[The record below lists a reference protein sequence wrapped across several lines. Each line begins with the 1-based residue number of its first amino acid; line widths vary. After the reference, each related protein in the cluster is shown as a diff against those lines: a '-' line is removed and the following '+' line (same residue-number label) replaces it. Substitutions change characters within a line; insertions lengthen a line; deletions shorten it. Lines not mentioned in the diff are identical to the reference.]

1 MSDNN
6 NNNNNNSSSDEKK
19 NDNQIDTT
27 TLQINIKALGD
38 LTTKEY
44 DLIPFHPNML
54 DINDINKEKKYI
66 FFPSFVKI
74 TMNDLNNFIKSND
87 DDKKV
92 DLRNVFMDLD
102 KYLNFIKYVID
113 PNKEDDPT
121 LIIEKSNIKN
131 YTISLGQS
139 TLSNFIQDDSMITIQ
154 KNEPLTMEE
163 IIINNIGLIKSIFFP
178 YDEKFFILGNEYKIK
193 GSNYIPKFNESD
205 EKIINLQSQSH
216 KISLIYTITVELEL
230 SNASINPDISDFNR
244 LSCDEKKNNIAKHA
258 EQIFGIKFGD
268 VKEEKKVDVPSE
280 STSPTTDVSKDRIFG
295 QAQLDWEERNK
306 DRKKPITERERLE
319 MESKMT
325 SVQKKMSELDKKEYE
340 IGNVPPLWKKER
352 TELDEKYEFF
362 KNKINDLRIEYTN
375 ITKDNSNESF
385 IGDLQDGITDNM
397 YNVFLALGINIEIP
411 DEIKELKAL
420 LNDPKE
426 EVLKIPI
433 IEEKKKEEI
442 NEINHKHI
450 EPFLKNVNTI
460 KDKIEKLEETE
471 TELKKSIGQLTN
483 SLFPNDKKKLE
494 PLTNELLTIQSDI
507 RKKKAFIENEKDEKK
522 IIQDWEN
529 ILNKKKKLLQD
540 INDENEKEIIN
551 KKKEKL
557 DKKIKEILKEID
569 DLNKELLIAYSY
581 EGIFNKITNDEKEEF
596 KKKRPN
602 KRASDIIEQ
611 IKSLEDDYINT
622 SLTINESEKIQT
634 LLNLYSDFLI
644 RLSILKTGKEKE
656 KRQISE
662 KINEISKSIEGIKN
676 RRDGN
681 KSQSQLDSKN
691 SDIIKEEDKEK
702 NINDEINK
710 LDENI
715 KKTESKIYEIR
726 ENSTVNNIDIFNKL
740 KKEYR
745 DLKYTTTVNP
755 FTGGNKYKQNRKS
768 KRIHRMIKKR
778 KYKYNTKRLMKNK
791 NKNKSKKNRKTLRRL
806 KNRIKKK
813 KYTLRRRRI

>member
-1 MSDNN
+1 M
-6 NNNNNNSSSDEKK
+6 
-19 NDNQIDTT
+19 T
-27 TLQINIKALGD
+27 
-38 LTTKEY
+38 
-44 DLIPFHPNML
+44 
-54 DINDINKEKKYI
+54 
-66 FFPSFVKI
+66 
-74 TMNDLNNFIKSND
+74 
-87 DDKKV
+87 
-92 DLRNVFMDLD
+92 
-102 KYLNFIKYVID
+102 
-113 PNKEDDPT
+113 
-121 LIIEKSNIKN
+121 
-131 YTISLGQS
+131 
-139 TLSNFIQDDSMITIQ
+139 
-154 KNEPLTMEE
+154 
-163 IIINNIGLIKSIFFP
+163 
-178 YDEKFFILGNEYKIK
+178 
-193 GSNYIPKFNESD
+193 
-205 EKIINLQSQSH
+205 
-216 KISLIYTITVELEL
+216 
-230 SNASINPDISDFNR
+230 
-244 LSCDEKKNNIAKHA
+244 
-258 EQIFGIKFGD
+258 
-268 VKEEKKVDVPSE
+268 KEEKKM
-280 STSPTTDVSKDRIFG
+280 I
-295 QAQLDWEERNK
+295 
-306 DRKKPITERERLE
+306 
-319 MESKMT
+319 
-325 SVQKKMSELDKKEYE
+325 ELDKKEYE

-352 TELDEKYEFF
+352 MELDEKYENF
-362 KNKINDLRIEYTN
+362 KNKINILRSEYTN
-375 ITKDNSNESF
+375 ITKYNSNESF
-385 IGDLQDGITDNM
+385 IGNLQDGIIDNM
-397 YNVFLALGINIEIP
+397 YNIVLALGIYMDIP
-411 DEIKELKAL
+411 DEIKELKTL

-483 SLFPNDKKKLE
+483 SLFPNDKKKLQ

-681 KSQSQLDSKN
+681 KSQPQIDSKN